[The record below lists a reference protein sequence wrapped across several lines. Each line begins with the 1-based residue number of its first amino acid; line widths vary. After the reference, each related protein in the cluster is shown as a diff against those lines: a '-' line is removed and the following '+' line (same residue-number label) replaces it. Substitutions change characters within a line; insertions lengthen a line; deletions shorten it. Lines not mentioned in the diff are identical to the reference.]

1 MTKLEIARVIEV
13 LTNLREQ
20 YNSISAF
27 YKEGNNNLQKIDIK
41 LSEYLDML

>member
-20 YNSISAF
+20 YNKLSFS
-27 YKEGNNNLQKIDIK
+27 KEDIGQLEKIDFHISK
-41 LSEYLDML
+41 YLDML